1 MSRKLPIVTASRP
14 KGFTSV
20 MAGRLEPPDAL
31 DFFCTPPWA
40 TRALCKHV
48 LFASGG
54 SFPMPLSAWE
64 PAAGEGHMAEVLMEY
79 FQQVRASDVFD
90 YGCGYEV
97 GSFVGCGP
105 DVATVLSVPD
115 WIITNPP
122 FNLACEF
129 ALRAISIARAG
140 VALLVRS
147 AWSEGGDRYRDLFSK
162 HPPALIAQ
170 FAERVPMVKGRW
182 NPDASSATA
191 YAWFVWRAP
200 ATGETRFMWI
210 PPGQRGALIKQTDRA
225 RFAGEA
231 EDTPNSGTGGQHAAW
246 EPAAGEGH
254 ARTIWPRQVQ
264 KSPR

>member
-1 MSRKLPIVTASRP
+1 MP
-14 KGFTSV
+14 
-20 MAGRLEPPDAL
+20 GREPPDAL

-105 DVATVLSVPD
+105 DVATVPSVPD

-122 FNLACEF
+122 FDLACEF
-129 ALRAISIARAG
+129 ALRAVSIARAG

-162 HPPALIAQ
+162 RPPALIAQ
-170 FAERVPMVKGRW
+170 FAERAGRRDRDPTTPHLGGSHRPRWSSMV
-182 NPDASSATA
+182 
-191 YAWFVWRAP
+191 
-200 ATGETRFMWI
+200 
-210 PPGQRGALIKQTDRA
+210 
-225 RFAGEA
+225 
-231 EDTPNSGTGGQHAAW
+231 
-246 EPAAGEGH
+246 
-254 ARTIWPRQVQ
+254 
-264 KSPR
+264 